1 MSDPEPNKTFTIR
14 HKETKELFRASS
26 GKTSWKATGHAKN
39 AFNLSVA
46 YGRSAERY
54 GLEVIREQKSWGV
67 DEHGPKFDQQGVWEI
82 VELKSETDELFGQ
95 SLLLLKEVFERE
107 RNVSWSLAERIEK
120 FLIEN
125 SVEINYED

>member
-1 MSDPEPNKTFTIR
+1 MSDPKPNKTYIIR
-14 HKETKELFRASS
+14 HKETKELFRAAS
-26 GKTSWKATGHAKN
+26 GKTSWRATGHAKN

-67 DEHGPKFDQQGVWEI
+67 DEHGPKFDQQDVYEI
-82 VELKSETDELFGQ
+82 VELKSESEDRLNTALI
-95 SLLLLKEVFERE
+95 LLKEVFERE
-107 RNVSWSLAERIEK
+107 RSVSWSLADKIEK

-125 SVEINYED
+125 SIEINYED

>member
-1 MSDPEPNKTFTIR
+1 MKPNKTYIIR
-14 HKETKELFRASS
+14 HKETKELFRAQS
-26 GKTSWKATGHAKN
+26 GKTSWRATGHAKN

-67 DEHGPKFDQQGVWEI
+67 DEHGPKFDQQDVYEI
-82 VELKSETDELFGQ
+82 VELKSESEDKLSYALT
-95 SLLLLKEVFERE
+95 LLKEVFERE
-107 RNVSWSLAERIEK
+107 RSVSWSLADKIEK

-125 SVEINYED
+125 SIEINYED